1 MTHTASIAL
10 SESDAFRLVTAFD
23 ADPLLTGLAVDAVEE
38 KPGRWRVTLY
48 LPEPPDENL
57 VATLAAATRA
67 LFGDRAPAFAIAP
80 LPETNWVAKSLEGLQ
95 PVRAGPLSRSWRA

>member
-23 ADPLLTGLAVDAVEE
+23 EDPGLTHLAVDAVEE

-48 LPEPPDENL
+48 LPEAPDNHL
-57 VATLAAATRA
+57 TATLAAAARA
-67 LFGDRAPAFAIAP
+67 LFGEHAPAFAIAY
-80 LPETNWVAKSLEGLQ
+80 LPETNWVAKSLEGLT
-95 PVRAGPLSRSWRA
+95 PVRAGRF